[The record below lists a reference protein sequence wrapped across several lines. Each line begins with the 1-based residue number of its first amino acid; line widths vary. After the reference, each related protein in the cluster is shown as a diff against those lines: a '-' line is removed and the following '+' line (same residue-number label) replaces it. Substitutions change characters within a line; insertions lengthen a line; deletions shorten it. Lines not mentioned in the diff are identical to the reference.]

1 MFEAGFTYI
10 LSKSLM
16 NTRTRKKDFTKVKSF
31 FYEINPL
38 RDLCNMLRRVGD
50 FINYCYIRKE
60 VAFCNLFLLL

>member
-38 RDLCNMLRRVGD
+38 RDL
-50 FINYCYIRKE
+50 
-60 VAFCNLFLLL
+60 